1 MQSTHD
7 TRIADLIGDLTALST
22 ALGALHRDGA
32 DTEEALAACE
42 EFEHTLRFDRLTN
55 NLRDGWRLSEAA
67 GLHGRVSSPAT
78 ADEVLAAA
86 PFARLLTEADNLLG
100 ATWEF
105 AEPDTDDTDDTDL
118 AADLAADLLTDLRQ
132 TLGRTVVA
140 LAALIADLTAGR
152 VTLPPLLEG
161 DALAAAE
168 AEGDALCAALTVEC
182 DAYRAA
188 DALAAAGDA

>member
-1 MQSTHD
+1 MQLTHD

-32 DTEEALAACE
+32 ATDEETLAVCE
-42 EFEHTLRFDRLTN
+42 SFEHELRFERLTS

-67 GLHGRVSSPAT
+67 GLHGCVSSPAT
-78 ADEVLAAA
+78 AEEVRAAA
-86 PFARLLTEADNLLG
+86 PFARLLTEADELLG
-100 ATWEF
+100 RTWDLT
-105 AEPDTDDTDDTDL
+105 EPDADDL
-118 AADLAADLLTDLRQ
+118 IADLIADLRDA
-132 TLGRTVVA
+132 LGRTVSA
-140 LAALIADLTAGR
+140 LADLIAGLIAGR
-152 VTLPPLLEG
+152 VTLPPFLEG

-168 AEGDALCAALTVEC
+168 AEAEELHAALQEAC